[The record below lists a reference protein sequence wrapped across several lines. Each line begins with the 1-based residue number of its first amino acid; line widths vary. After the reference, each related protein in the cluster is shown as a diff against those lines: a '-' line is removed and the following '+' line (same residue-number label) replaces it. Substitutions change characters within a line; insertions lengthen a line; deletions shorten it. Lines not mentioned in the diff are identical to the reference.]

1 MTSPN
6 PASIAITYDPQ
17 RLTGQLILEGA
28 TTNSVWDR
36 LQQAAIGLGSEYALH
51 PNAIE
56 LSWPGILALIREF
69 GRQQKALDFRFRP
82 AAGEARDK
90 IEQFVQ
96 QYKKVQEAK
105 GSLTLTI
112 TRDEITQR
120 LQDAGFTKRTLTDF
134 QLRDIQHLLSLQN
147 GANFSVPG
155 AGKTTVSLA
164 LHILA
169 RKPGQHILVVG
180 PKTAFPAWREVV
192 EECIADDAPGD
203 NAEKF
208 TVLSGSSEAIQR
220 ALSSGATRFVIN
232 YDLMI
237 QIPEIITSYLS
248 RQPVHLLLDEAHR
261 MKAGFR
267 SQRGAFLLNVAP
279 LPIRRDILTGTPM
292 PQHPSDIQSQLDFL
306 WPGAGLGFQIGQ
318 GLPPRQVLGQLYVR
332 TTKQE
337 LGLPKP
343 NRSFVHIPMAKGQMV
358 LYSIVRDEA
367 LRQFSTLR
375 TESRIDIIGA
385 KKSVMR
391 LLQLSSNPVL
401 ALRSITDDVINL
413 DSGIV
418 DQVLAEGAST
428 KMRAVAD
435 MARSLAKEG
444 KKSVIWTIF
453 TDTIQ
458 QMENMLADLNPVSL
472 YGAVPSGEPSD
483 PATREGRLHRF
494 HSDPLCQVM
503 LANPAAAG
511 EGISLHRV
519 CHEAIYLDRS
529 YVSTHYLQ
537 SLDRIHRLGLPA
549 GVETNIHIFQ
559 TMTPKGLGSIDHSV
573 SRRLS
578 QKLRALQVLLDD
590 PDLHQIALDEENAG
604 DPVDYDVDPA
614 DIVDLIE
621 QLEGNAVY
629 NDEDAE

>member
-1 MTSPN
+1 
-6 PASIAITYDPQ
+6 
-17 RLTGQLILEGA
+17 
-28 TTNSVWDR
+28 
-36 LQQAAIGLGSEYALH
+36 
-51 PNAIE
+51 
-56 LSWPGILALIREF
+56 
-69 GRQQKALDFRFRP
+69 
-82 AAGEARDK
+82 
-90 IEQFVQ
+90 
-96 QYKKVQEAK
+96 
-105 GSLTLTI
+105 
-112 TRDEITQR
+112 
-120 LQDAGFTKRTLTDF
+120 
-134 QLRDIQHLLSLQN
+134 
-147 GANFSVPG
+147 
-155 AGKTTVSLA
+155 
-164 LHILA
+164 
-169 RKPGQHILVVG
+169 
-180 PKTAFPAWREVV
+180 
-192 EECIADDAPGD
+192 
-203 NAEKF
+203 
-208 TVLSGSSEAIQR
+208 
-220 ALSSGATRFVIN
+220 
-232 YDLMI
+232 
-237 QIPEIITSYLS
+237 
-248 RQPVHLLLDEAHR
+248 
-261 MKAGFR
+261 
-267 SQRGAFLLNVAP
+267 
-279 LPIRRDILTGTPM
+279 
-292 PQHPSDIQSQLDFL
+292 
-306 WPGAGLGFQIGQ
+306 
-318 GLPPRQVLGQLYVR
+318 
-332 TTKQE
+332 
-337 LGLPKP
+337 
-343 NRSFVHIPMAKGQMV
+343 
-358 LYSIVRDEA
+358 
-367 LRQFSTLR
+367 
-375 TESRIDIIGA
+375 
-385 KKSVMR
+385 
-391 LLQLSSNPVL
+391 
-401 ALRSITDDVINL
+401 
-413 DSGIV
+413 
-418 DQVLAEGAST
+418 
-428 KMRAVAD
+428 